1 MDARTDIEPL
11 EPLGCRARK
20 GVRVTDT
27 ESSGRRERRAAGKEI
42 RSRIPRETLGRWD
55 PPADRRDPVQ
65 ILIDQGESRVAD
77 LVPVRYA
84 RMLSSEFAFYRGAAA
99 VMASDLS
106 YSDHTH
112 LTVQLA
118 GDAHLANF
126 GGYASPERSFV
137 FDVNDFDETLP
148 GPFEW
153 DLKRL
158 IASFAVAARARE
170 FDGATRARI
179 IGQVAKTYRES
190 VKTFSHMSRLDV
202 WYSRLT
208 ADNIEEQWP
217 GRDYKPLRKALANTV
232 AKAQTRTSDRALRK
246 LTTTTP
252 DGRITFDSNPP
263 FLVPF
268 GELLSEDSKSDYH
281 HAAQAALVT
290 YRRSLSSDRRVLL
303 SGYRVV
309 DLARKVVGVGSV
321 GTRCW
326 VMLLMA
332 DQDESDVL
340 MLQIKQAEASVLEPY
355 LSRSRAPHHG
365 QRVVEGQRVMQA
377 SSDILLGWTQ
387 LKVGGQQADFYIRQ
401 MWDWK
406 ESADLDTMDDVGMEI
421 YARVCGWTLAR
432 AHCRSGDRL
441 ALAGYLGSSN
451 TLDEVLTEY
460 AEEYADQ
467 NAKDYAALQAAASAG
482 RISVAASGW

>member
-1 MDARTDIEPL
+1 M
-11 EPLGCRARK
+11 
-20 GVRVTDT
+20 VDT
-27 ESSGRRERRAAGKEI
+27 ESNGRRERRRAGQEV
-42 RSRIPRETLGRWD
+42 RSKVPRDSLGVWE

-65 ILIDQGESRVAD
+65 ILIDQGDSRVQD

-106 YSDHTH
+106 YSPNTH

-126 GGYASPERSFV
+126 GGYASPDRSFV

-158 IASFAVAARARE
+158 VASFAVAGRSRG
-170 FDGATRARI
+170 FDAATRAEILKR
-179 IGQVAKTYRES
+179 VVKSYREA
-190 VKTFSHMSRLDV
+190 VTTFSHMSRMDV

-208 ADNIEEQWP
+208 AQDIENRW
-217 GRDYKPLRKALANTV
+217 GDRVDKKFRKSFEKTV
-232 AKAQTRTSDRALRK
+232 AKAQTKTSERALDK
-246 LTTTTP
+246 LTTKSD
-252 DGRITFDSNPP
+252 DGRISFVSNPP
-263 FLVPF
+263 FMETFDEVV
-268 GELLSEDSKSDYH
+268 GADDKEEYR
-281 HAAQAALVT
+281 HATQAALVA
-290 YRRSLSSDRRVLL
+290 YRRSLISDRRVLF

-332 DQDESDVL
+332 DHDESDVL
-340 MLQIKQAEASVLEPY
+340 MLQLKQAEASVLEPY
-355 LSRSRAPHHG
+355 LGRSRATHHG

-377 SSDILLGWTQ
+377 ASDILLGWTQ
-387 LKVGGQQADFYIRQ
+387 VDVRDQHVDFYVRQ

-406 ESADLDTMDDVGMEI
+406 ESADLDTMDVPAMDI
-421 YARVCGWTLAR
+421 YAELCGWTLAR
-432 AHCRSGDRL
+432 AHSRSGDRV
-441 ALAGYLGSSN
+441 ALAGYLGTSD
-451 TLDEVLTEY
+451 TLDSVLATY
-460 AEEYADQ
+460 AENYADQ
-467 NAKDYAALQAAASAG
+467 NAEDYSALKAAASAG
-482 RISVAASGW
+482 RIEVADAGW

>member
-1 MDARTDIEPL
+1 
-11 EPLGCRARK
+11 
-20 GVRVTDT
+20 VVDT
-27 ESSGRRERRAAGKEI
+27 ESNGRRERRRTGQEI
-42 RSRIPRETLGRWD
+42 RDRVPRESLGQWN

-65 ILIDQGESRVAD
+65 ILIDQGDSRVQD

-106 YSDHTH
+106 YSANTH

-126 GGYASPERSFV
+126 GGYASPDRTFV

-158 IASFAVAARARE
+158 VASFAVAGRHRA
-170 FDGATRARI
+170 FDVATRKEIVKR
-179 IGQVAKTYRES
+179 VVKTYRQS
-190 VKTFSHMSRLDV
+190 VSTFSHMSRMDV

-208 ADNIEEQWP
+208 AADIENNW
-217 GRDYKPLRKALANTV
+217 GDRVDRKYRKSFEKTV
-232 AKAQTRTSDRALRK
+232 AKAQTKTSEKALAK
-246 LTTTTP
+246 LTTQAA
-252 DGRITFDSNPP
+252 DGTISFVSNPP
-263 FLVPF
+263 FMEPF
-268 GELLSEDSKSDYH
+268 DEVVGVDDREVYR
-281 HAAQAALVT
+281 HAAQAALVS
-290 YRRSLSSDRRVLL
+290 YRRSLVSDRRVLF

-332 DQDESDVL
+332 DHDESDVL
-340 MLQIKQAEASVLEPY
+340 MLQLKQAQASVLEPY
-355 LSRSRAPHHG
+355 LGRSRAAHHG

-377 SSDILLGWTQ
+377 ASDILLGWTQ
-387 LKVGGQQADFYIRQ
+387 VEVRGSQVDFYVRQ

-406 ESADLDTMDDVGMEI
+406 ESADLDTMDVSAMDI
-421 YARVCGWTLAR
+421 YAELCGWTLAR
-432 AHCRSGDRL
+432 AHCRSGDRV

-451 TLDEVLTEY
+451 TLDEVLADY
-460 AEEYADQ
+460 AEAYADQ
-467 NAKDYAALQAAASAG
+467 NAQDYAALQAAASAG
-482 RISVAASGW
+482 RIEVAASGW

>member
-1 MDARTDIEPL
+1 M
-11 EPLGCRARK
+11 
-20 GVRVTDT
+20 
-27 ESSGRRERRAAGKEI
+27 
-42 RSRIPRETLGRWD
+42 
-55 PPADRRDPVQ
+55 Q
-65 ILIDQGESRVAD
+65 D

-106 YSDHTH
+106 YSPNTH

-126 GGYASPERSFV
+126 GGYASPDRTFV

-158 IASFAVAARARE
+158 VASFAVAGRSRG
-170 FDGATRARI
+170 FDAATRAEILKR
-179 IGQVAKTYRES
+179 VVKSYREA
-190 VKTFSHMSRLDV
+190 VTTFSHMSRMDV

-208 ADNIEEQWP
+208 AEDIENRW
-217 GRDYKPLRKALANTV
+217 GDRVDKKFRKSFEKTV
-232 AKAQTRTSDRALRK
+232 AKAQTKTSQRALDK
-246 LTTTTP
+246 LTTKAA
-252 DGRITFDSNPP
+252 DGRISFVSNPP
-263 FLVPF
+263 FMETFDEVV
-268 GELLSEDSKSDYH
+268 GADDKEEYR
-281 HAAQAALVT
+281 HATQAALVT
-290 YRRSLSSDRRVLL
+290 YRRSLISDRRVLF

-332 DQDESDVL
+332 DHDESDVL
-340 MLQIKQAEASVLEPY
+340 MLQLKQAEASVLEPY
-355 LSRSRAPHHG
+355 LGHSRATHHG

-387 LKVGGQQADFYIRQ
+387 VEVRDQHVDFYVRQ

-406 ESADLDTMDDVGMEI
+406 ESADLDAMDVPAMDI
-421 YARVCGWTLAR
+421 YAELCGWTLAR
-432 AHCRSGDRL
+432 AHSRSGDRV
-441 ALAGYLGSSN
+441 ALAGYLGTSD
-451 TLDEVLTEY
+451 TLDSVLATY
-460 AEEYADQ
+460 AENYADQ
-467 NAKDYAALQAAASAG
+467 NAEDYAALKAAASAG
-482 RISVAASGW
+482 RIEVADAGW